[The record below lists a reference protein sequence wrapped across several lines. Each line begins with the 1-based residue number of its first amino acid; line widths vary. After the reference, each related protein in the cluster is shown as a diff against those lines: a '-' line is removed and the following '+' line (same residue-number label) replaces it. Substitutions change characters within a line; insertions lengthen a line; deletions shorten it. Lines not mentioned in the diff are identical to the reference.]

1 MKEIMIGI
9 LSVIFILMYFWATGF
24 IILKLGIQL
33 PIEMWNAGNY
43 GWAIIQALLVWSYAL
58 TSGGNRK

>member
-1 MKEIMIGI
+1 MKDNIIRI
-9 LSVIFILMYFWATGF
+9 LAVLFILLYFLGTGF
-24 IILKLGIQL
+24 IIWKLGIQL

-58 TSGGNRK
+58 TSGGKGT